1 MEPSPRRRGGAI
13 YAAALA
19 LWLGFTALFI
29 ATYPLNTAGDSITYV
44 SMIVQM
50 KSNLTFASGYP
61 FVIGHLLRQVEPQ
74 PAAADVALWDAAG
87 PVDAAQM
94 ATLLKIF
101 LIQHAVHA
109 AVVAGCSLLLL
120 RAFGSLVAVTVVFL
134 WGMSTFFMSFVSTA
148 FPEWLQAD
156 AVFATVCLCAVGFF
170 GDSRRKKALLYL
182 AAGAM
187 FGVAFLCKYNSPL
200 FGLLFVVL
208 LLHETMPWRQRL
220 WTVFGGAAAFALV
233 TGYHFFYF
241 HHPTTRA
248 RGFQY
253 ESGWLFMEQLDAFF
267 GNDALEGSSAINT
280 LRYRALARVIP
291 PDYTF
296 AHAFWSVDDGAPPEV
311 RASYRA
317 VYDRIMAMPRAELV
331 EFIDRRPRPDA
342 FRLWVSAVPL
352 YHYIGLEEGNELATR
367 VYLEFVRDNPL
378 RVAAAVARGVAGTSI
393 SGKARPL
400 VTLDP
405 GADGLQPAGTLA
417 SAHEAYVPAPTQS
430 PLSLRYWSPRLILW
444 QPGLRLFKAAHAWRP
459 TPALELGAYLVV
471 LAGIVFRRADRE
483 KTFAAAMLLALLGFV
498 VASNAVH
505 PFRHKEAIAA
515 WPIACLLWAIAIK
528 WTAEAVSAARV
539 RLGRREAAW
548 PSRAAQVSCV
558 LALTAM
564 LALPGAA
571 YAQPAEP
578 AGDLLVPV
586 RSMGKPPV
594 WKPFTGAYYG
604 LDRTGDESASGGGGY
619 LGLYKDLMPSIVGVG
634 VSGEAYVGGYAGL
647 AGVDGGV
654 RALAE
659 LRSLFLKAGVDHDFH
674 RDDTSFVLSLTV
686 PLRRGGILGRGTH
699 FRVDWLPGRGNSWN
713 FGVQVPLEPH
723 MGRTRPR
730 DTEVDVP
737 RARRPPAAS
746 LPPEAARAMR
756 EVRQA
761 ALRMTLLNSVFWR
774 DHRSDRLKSLETSRT
789 EMIEFKKRVAE
800 TDPLRPRG
808 ARMENEQ
815 AILHEQLDLAF
826 GLAAGA
832 PAADAPRR
840 GAPIAAVA
848 RGTLLEEILYP
859 YNRLFGQYKRP
870 EELWGLAA
878 RARQRFA
885 ARRTEVDG
893 SAGEA
898 VRLVFEDYLGAV
910 EELRAWAFKQ
920 TLADSRVVWLPFQLA
935 LRPEEHDSQEEI
947 DAILSRAQRSPLAGG
962 NHVFYW
968 NGQQWQLTL
977 RRSILDA
984 RDYHVLWLHDYDG
997 VDHAGDPDVIGYFI
1011 TVEGYL
1017 KALAERVREF
1027 DRTGRLPTYMIL
1039 VDLNYWEAN
1048 KGRLYTDLLQDPLRA
1063 RASLPRRG
1071 AEENRRMQAGVERAL
1086 ADLRAAVA
1094 GSKRLQEEAARR
1106 GQDWL
1111 RKYVAVHLS
1120 VMNPADFSY
1129 RTSRLVGYLPI
1140 APDTM
1145 VRDHRKIIF
1154 YDLTELD
1161 PGRGA
1166 AIYGGVGVGEQY
1178 ASATWED
1185 RAVWLAGPAALTVKA
1200 AARRYLEQNG
1210 FKPDDI
1216 PPPLRALPMPADYA
1230 RRVAELED
1238 GGWTARAMEVHN
1250 DRGFA
1255 QKDASVASAV
1265 LYTLMPPGSLIV
1277 VPDSIWTHELWAAQ
1291 LVGAALRGC
1300 HVYVIA
1306 PAAENAP
1313 SAGFPQLSRTRE
1325 IWSRF
1330 IEARRILGPEIAD
1343 RGGQLRVGL
1352 YTREAGVDD
1361 LQAQLGEMHR
1371 SFERYPFLK
1380 EEFPFPED
1388 VYASV
1393 GRAETLLAAAGYRP
1407 AEDRLPEDARAR
1419 SPKLHRK
1426 TQLFITRETLAAV
1439 VRDQRTQDVI
1449 ANQLR
1454 FMAKQGIVFDRDELA
1469 RTGIGRAHVFDPYLD
1484 VIRDLPEPLRRRTVM
1499 YMTVGSLNKD
1509 ARGMMTDGEVLQ
1521 VTAGAWAVWAV
1532 ADMWMLTGSTTWIE
1546 TQEDLDRLLP
1556 PYKQWQRRIGRWVRK
1571 VI

>member
-1 MEPSPRRRGGAI
+1 MRARVLLL
-13 YAAALA
+13 AAAL
-19 LWLGFTALFI
+19 
-29 ATYPLNTAGDSITYV
+29 
-44 SMIVQM
+44 
-50 KSNLTFASGYP
+50 
-61 FVIGHLLRQVEPQ
+61 
-74 PAAADVALWDAAG
+74 
-87 PVDAAQM
+87 
-94 ATLLKIF
+94 
-101 LIQHAVHA
+101 
-109 AVVAGCSLLLL
+109 
-120 RAFGSLVAVTVVFL
+120 
-134 WGMSTFFMSFVSTA
+134 
-148 FPEWLQAD
+148 
-156 AVFATVCLCAVGFF
+156 
-170 GDSRRKKALLYL
+170 
-182 AAGAM
+182 
-187 FGVAFLCKYNSPL
+187 
-200 FGLLFVVL
+200 GLP
-208 LLHETMPWRQRL
+208 H
-220 WTVFGGAAAFALV
+220 G
-233 TGYHFFYF
+233 
-241 HHPTTRA
+241 
-248 RGFQY
+248 
-253 ESGWLFMEQLDAFF
+253 
-267 GNDALEGSSAINT
+267 
-280 LRYRALARVIP
+280 
-291 PDYTF
+291 
-296 AHAFWSVDDGAPPEV
+296 
-311 RASYRA
+311 
-317 VYDRIMAMPRAELV
+317 
-331 EFIDRRPRPDA
+331 
-342 FRLWVSAVPL
+342 
-352 YHYIGLEEGNELATR
+352 
-367 VYLEFVRDNPL
+367 
-378 RVAAAVARGVAGTSI
+378 
-393 SGKARPL
+393 
-400 VTLDP
+400 
-405 GADGLQPAGTLA
+405 
-417 SAHEAYVPAPTQS
+417 
-430 PLSLRYWSPRLILW
+430 
-444 QPGLRLFKAAHAWRP
+444 
-459 TPALELGAYLVV
+459 
-471 LAGIVFRRADRE
+471 
-483 KTFAAAMLLALLGFV
+483 
-498 VASNAVH
+498 
-505 PFRHKEAIAA
+505 
-515 WPIACLLWAIAIK
+515 
-528 WTAEAVSAARV
+528 
-539 RLGRREAAW
+539 
-548 PSRAAQVSCV
+548 
-558 LALTAM
+558 
-564 LALPGAA
+564 A

-578 AGDLLVPV
+578 AGDPFSPV
-586 RSMGKPPV
+586 RSMGRPPA
-594 WKPFTGAYYG
+594 WKPFTGGYYG
-604 LDRTGDESASGGGGY
+604 LDRNGDTSESGGGAY
-619 LGLYKDLMPSIVGVG
+619 LGLYKDLMASIVGVG
-634 VSGEAYVGGYAGL
+634 VSAEGYAAGYSGL
-647 AGVDGGV
+647 PGVDGGV

-659 LRSLFLKAGVDHDFH
+659 LRSLFLKVGVDHDFK
-674 RDDTSFVLSLTV
+674 RDDTSFILSLTV
-686 PLRRGGILGRGTH
+686 PLRRGGILGHGTH

-723 MGRTRPR
+723 MGKTRPR
-730 DTEVDVP
+730 DTEVEIARGKP
-737 RARRPPAAS
+737 RPAAS
-746 LPPEAARAMR
+746 LSPEVTQAMR

-761 ALRMTLLNSVFWR
+761 ARRMTLLTGVFWR
-774 DHRSDRLKSLETSRT
+774 DHRSDRLESLETSRA
-789 EMIEFKKRVAE
+789 EMLEFKKRLAE
-800 TDPLRPRG
+800 TDRLRPRG
-808 ARMENEQ
+808 ARMEGEQ
-815 AILHEQLDLAF
+815 AVLHDQLDLAF

-832 PAADAPRR
+832 ESRDAARR

-848 RGTLLEEILYP
+848 RETLLEEILYP

-885 ARRTEVDG
+885 AGLAEVDG
-893 SAGEA
+893 SAAES
-898 VRLVFEDYLGAV
+898 VRLVFEDYVRAV
-910 EELRAWAFKQ
+910 EELRAWAFEQ

-935 LRPEEHDSQEEI
+935 LRPDEHDSQEEI
-947 DAILSRAQRSPLAGG
+947 DAILSRAQRTPFVGG

-997 VDHAGDPDVIGYFI
+997 VDHGGDPDVIGYFI

-1017 KALAERVREF
+1017 KALAGRVREF

-1063 RASLPRRG
+1063 RASLPHRDL
-1071 AEENRRMQAGVERAL
+1071 EQNRRLQAGVERAL

-1111 RKYVAVHLS
+1111 RRYVSVHLS

-1185 RAVWLAGPAALTVKA
+1185 RAVWLAGPAALTVKD

-1216 PPPLRALPMPADYA
+1216 PPPLRPLPKPADYA
-1230 RRVAELED
+1230 RRVLELEA
-1238 GGWTARAMEVHN
+1238 GGWTARAVEVHN

-1265 LYTLMPPGSLIV
+1265 MYTLMPPGSLIV

-1291 LVGAALRGC
+1291 LLGAALRGC

-1330 IEARRILGPEIAD
+1330 IEVRRILGPEIEE
-1343 RGGQLRVGL
+1343 RGGRLRVGL
-1352 YTREAGVDD
+1352 YTRSAGVDD
-1361 LQAQLGEMHR
+1361 LQAQLGEMNR
-1371 SFERYPFLK
+1371 TFERYPFLK
-1380 EEFPFPED
+1380 EEFPFPEE
-1388 VYASV
+1388 VYARV
-1393 GRAETLLAAAGYRP
+1393 GQAEQLLEDAGYRP

-1426 TQLFITRETLAAV
+1426 TQLLITRETLAAI
-1439 VRDQRTQDVI
+1439 VRDTRTQEVI
-1449 ANQLR
+1449 ARQLR

-1469 RTGIGRAHVFDPYLD
+1469 RSGVSRAEVFDPYLD
-1484 VIRDLPEPLRRRTVM
+1484 VIRELPEPLRRKTVM

-1532 ADMWMLTGSTTWIE
+1532 ADMWMLAGSTTWIE